1 MTLGV
6 ALITGA
12 SRGIGRAVALR
23 LAKDG
28 YDIALNDLRANSKH
42 AESVKEEISRI
53 GRRACVVPADV
64 KREEEVIG
72 MVEETVKTLGS
83 LNVMVANAGIVHLAS
98 IFETS
103 AEVWDEIQAVNG
115 RGVFLCYKYAAKQ
128 MIAQGSGGRIIGASS
143 VGGKQGSG
151 LMATYCA
158 SKFAVRGLTQSVAN
172 ELAPHGITVNAYAP
186 GPITTAMMGQ
196 IREMSGNSDERHQHE
211 LDMVPLRRYG
221 EPEEVAALVSF
232 LASPGAAYITGQSVS
247 INGGRF
253 CD

>member
-1 MTLGV
+1 MSLGV

-42 AESVKEEISRI
+42 IDSVKEEISRI

-64 KREEEVIG
+64 KHEKEVVG
-72 MVEETVKTLGS
+72 MVDETVKALGS
-83 LNVMVANAGIVHLAS
+83 LNVMVANAGIVQYGS
-98 IFETS
+98 ILDTS
-103 AEVWDEIQAVNG
+103 TELWDEVLAING

-128 MIAQGSGGRIIGASS
+128 MIFQGSGGRIIGASS
-143 VGGKQGSG
+143 VSGKQGG
-151 LMATYCA
+151 ALQGAYCA
-158 SKFAVRGLTQSVAN
+158 SKFAVRGLTQSVAR
-172 ELAPHGITVNAYAP
+172 ELAPHGITVNAYSP
-186 GPITTAMMGQ
+186 GPISTAMMG
-196 IREMSGNSDERHQHE
+196 RVHE
-211 LDMVPLRRYG
+211 LSGTPDEKYQLEVEATPLKRYG
-221 EPEEVAALVSF
+221 KPEEVAALVSF
-232 LASPGAAYITGQSVS
+232 LASDGAAYITGQSVS